1 MAGTVA
7 ERGRIRRARPGEAA
21 ALTALAL
28 RSKAHWPYDRAFMA
42 VMRRVLKITEEE
54 IRAHHVLVHETGGVV
69 DGVGALALFDD
80 EWEVDHL
87 WVEPAAIGRGIG
99 RRLLDALLAKAARL
113 GAERVLVEAD
123 PHAESFYAGYGAV
136 RVGERPSSMIDG
148 RSLPVLAIRLEAG

>member
-1 MAGTVA
+1 MPADRWRV
-7 ERGRIRRARPGEAA
+7 RRARPGEAA

-28 RSKAHWPYDRAFMA
+28 RSKAYWPYDEAFMA
-42 VMRRVLKITEEE
+42 VMRRVLKITEAE

-69 DGVGALALFDD
+69 DGVGALALFDG

-99 RRLLDALLAKAARL
+99 RRLLDALLEKAQRL

-123 PHAESFYAGYGAV
+123 PHAESFYARRGGR
-136 RVGERPSSMIDG
+136 RVGERPSGVIAG
-148 RSLPVLAIRLEAG
+148 RSLPVLEIRL

>member
-1 MAGTVA
+1 MA

-21 ALTALAL
+21 TLTELAL
-28 RSKAHWPYDRAFMA
+28 RSKAYWPYDDAFMA

-80 EWEVDHL
+80 DWEVDHL

-99 RRLLDALLAKAARL
+99 RRLLDALLARAARL
-113 GAERVLVEAD
+113 GAGRVLVEAD
-123 PHAESFYAGYGAV
+123 PHAESFYARRGGV
-136 RVGERPSSMIDG
+136 RVGERASGMIAG
-148 RSLPVLAIRLEAG
+148 RSLPVLAIHLDAG